1 MKKIL
6 ALAFPLIIS
15 QLISMALVLTDVW
28 MMSRISV
35 SALAAGGLGASI
47 YFFIFIIGSS
57 TVGCVANLIAIAY
70 GQRVARPEFGNQ
82 QIRLAVKGAVML
94 SCVMSVVLMASFW
107 FAPKVLEA
115 AKQPQEVVELAMEYV
130 HALKWVM
137 FPSLILL
144 VLRGLTSAFG
154 NVRSILVM
162 SVITV
167 VLNVPVSY
175 LLTFPLGMGLTGLG
189 LGTAISAFVVMVGY
203 TIWVFKRDEFKSFAP
218 WINPEEYSI
227 RLMNPLMLM
236 GLPIAIA
243 ALLEHG
249 LIYGGT
255 LMAGTIS
262 IASLAL
268 HQILLQCLS
277 FTWNF
282 NFGFSQAA
290 AILVGRDY
298 GSENYQGIKKT
309 ALQSF
314 MLVSVL
320 SLGLSAIFIIWPEFI
335 AGLFNLDENAEGMSS
350 LLASVIWVVA
360 LCFIVDAWQLLAI
373 NLLRG
378 MKIVSMPTVMTAI
391 GYWMFGLPAAW
402 YLMPEFQLAGI
413 WGGIGVGLA
422 VTGVLLLIHLMI
434 VINKNERSE
443 TGEDLCRA

>member
-6 ALAFPLIIS
+6 ELAFPLIIS

-47 YFFIFIIGSS
+47 YFFIFLIAGS

-70 GQRVARPEFGNQ
+70 GQRVARPDFGNQ

-94 SCVMSVVLMASFW
+94 SFAMSILLMSGFW
-107 FAPKVLEA
+107 FAPQVLEM
-115 AKQPQEVVELAMEYV
+115 AKQPPEVITLAMEYV

-137 FPSLILL
+137 LPSLLLL

-154 NVRSILVM
+154 KVRSILIM
-162 SVITV
+162 SIATV

-175 LLTFPLGMGLTGLG
+175 FMAFELNMGLTGLG
-189 LGTAISAFVVMVGY
+189 LGTAISAFVVMMGY
-203 TIWVFKRDEFKSFAP
+203 TFWVFRRDEFKPFAP
-218 WINPEEYSI
+218 WLHLEEYSI
-227 RLMNPLMLM
+227 KLMTPLLLM
-236 GLPIAIA
+236 GLPISVAAI
-243 ALLEHG
+243 LEHG

-290 AILVGRDY
+290 AILVGRDF
-298 GSENYQGIKKT
+298 GAGNIEGIKKT
-309 ALQSF
+309 SIQSF
-314 MLVSVL
+314 ILVSLL
-320 SLGLSAIFIIWPEFI
+320 SLVLCAVFIAWPEAI
-335 AGLFNLDENAEGMSS
+335 AALFQLDDGTDTMST
-350 LLASVIWVVA
+350 LLTSVIWVVA

-391 GYWMFGLPAAW
+391 GYWVFGLPAAW
-402 YLMPEFQLAGI
+402 YLMPDYQLAGI
-413 WGGIGVGLA
+413 WCGIGIGLG
-422 VTGVLLLIHLMI
+422 VTGILLLIQLMVEI
-434 VINKNERSE
+434 RKQRNLDCSAQ
-443 TGEDLCRA
+443 LAH

>member
-47 YFFIFIIGSS
+47 YFFIFLIASS

-70 GQRVARPEFGNQ
+70 GQRVARPDFGNQ

-94 SCVMSVVLMASFW
+94 SFVMSAVLMSGFW
-107 FAPKVLEA
+107 FAPQVLEM
-115 AKQPQEVVELAMEYV
+115 AKQPPEVITLAMEYV

-137 FPSLILL
+137 LPSLLLL

-154 NVRSILVM
+154 NVRSILIM
-162 SVITV
+162 SIATVI
-167 VLNVPVSY
+167 LNVPVSY
-175 LLTFPLGMGLTGLG
+175 FMTFELGMGLTGLG
-189 LGTAISAFVVMVGY
+189 LGTAIAALVVMIGY
-203 TIWVFKRDEFKSFAP
+203 TFWVFQRDEFKPFAP
-218 WINPEEYSI
+218 WLHLDEYSVK
-227 RLMNPLMLM
+227 LMAPLLLM
-236 GLPIAIA
+236 GLPIAVA
-243 ALLEHG
+243 AILEHG

-290 AILVGRDY
+290 AILVGRDF
-298 GSENYQGIKKT
+298 GAGNIEGIKKT
-309 ALQSF
+309 SVQSF
-314 MLVSVL
+314 ILVSLL
-320 SLGLSAIFIIWPEFI
+320 SLVLCGVFIAWPEAIAAIFQ
-335 AGLFNLDENAEGMSS
+335 LDDGTDTMST
-350 LLASVIWVVA
+350 LLTSVIWVVA

-391 GYWMFGLPAAW
+391 GYWVFGLPAAW
-402 YLMPEFQLAGI
+402 YLMPDYQLAGI
-413 WGGIGVGLA
+413 WGGIGIGLG
-422 VTGVLLLIHLMI
+422 VTGILLLVQLMVEI
-434 VINKNERSE
+434 RKQRTLDCSAQ
-443 TGEDLCRA
+443 LAH